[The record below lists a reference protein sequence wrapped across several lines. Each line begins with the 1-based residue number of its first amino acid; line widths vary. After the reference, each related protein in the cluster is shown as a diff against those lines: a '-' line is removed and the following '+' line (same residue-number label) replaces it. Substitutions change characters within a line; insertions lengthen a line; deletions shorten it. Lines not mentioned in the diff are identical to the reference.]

1 MVFYDIGW
9 CLSTLLG
16 PFMGGL
22 LADPVNA
29 YPEIVKHL
37 PEWLVNFLH
46 SYPFLLPNLVA
57 AVFNVVAIFVFVF
70 KLKETRVKSGH
81 NNETSSFDTS
91 GYRGIKAH
99 DRSNEITLHNRET

>member
-16 PFMGGL
+16 PFMGGI

-29 YPEIVKHL
+29 YPEVVKHL
-37 PEWLVNFLH
+37 PEWLVNFLQT
-46 SYPFLLPNLVA
+46 YPFLLPNLVA

-70 KLKETRVKSGH
+70 KLKETRVNFGF
-81 NNETSSFDTS
+81 NTS
-91 GYRGIKAH
+91 GDSGYCGNKAK
-99 DRSNEITLHNRET
+99 I